1 MLRGVYAG
9 AVAML
14 LVSPAF
20 AQDGVAS
27 QPRRSGT
34 PAAAETAPANVQQP
48 VPGDHWTYDVTDD
61 ISGKLE
67 STRTDM
73 ITDVSKDA
81 ITVRFDVAGT
91 GRSGT
96 IVYDRSWDIAR
107 ADPFK
112 YSPNDGTGVRL
123 PLTIGAQWKFAIDVD
138 NTRNGVTFRRTGTS
152 KVVGQ
157 ESITTK
163 AGTFDAF
170 VVETDFTGHNV
181 QDPTLVNQTSWR
193 TWFAPD
199 IDHWVKRIIVARQR
213 GHVVSKETVELTQY
227 GRGKAQ

>member
-1 MLRGVYAG
+1 MLRGVYTG

-27 QPRRSGT
+27 QPQQSGT

-61 ISGKLE
+61 ISGTLK
-67 STRTDM
+67 STRTTM
-73 ITDVSKDA
+73 ITDVSKDE
-81 ITVRFDVAGT
+81 ITVRFSVAGN
-91 GRSGT
+91 GNSGN
-96 IVYDRSWDIAR
+96 IIYDRLWDVVR
-107 ADPFK
+107 DGPFK
-112 YSPNDGTGVRL
+112 CTPNDGTGIRL
-123 PLTIGAQWKFAIDVD
+123 PLTVGAQWKFAADVA
-138 NTRNGVTFRRTGTS
+138 NERNGLTFKRTGSS
-152 KVVGQ
+152 KVVGR
-157 ESITTK
+157 ETVTTK

-170 VVETDFTGHNV
+170 VIETEFTGRNV
-181 QDPTLVNQTSWR
+181 QDPTLINQTSWR
-193 TWFAPD
+193 TWFSSEV
-199 IDHWVKRIIVARQR
+199 DHWVKRNILYRQR